1 MFKHT
6 KAMLKMVCKA
16 DSAGRSLIGV
26 HRGHPKTWPGPPNGT
41 RRPTVTS
48 PDGSPSFRLPIYH
61 QAAGDL
67 AVHKGR
73 LRDGQSLKQ
82 PGDWTL
88 QTLGTFFCAARVSP
102 GTRDMPLAIHSA
114 GNIALDVGCSPSQT
128 LASAPG

>member
-1 MFKHT
+1 MCIEATPRHGPVRPMAHVARPSREQDLMHAT
-6 KAMLKMVCKA
+6 RVCC
-16 DSAGRSLIGV
+16 S
-26 HRGHPKTWPGPPNGT
+26 
-41 RRPTVTS
+41 S